1 MTTSYTEKVR
11 RIRSTSLIAYWPL
24 DENSGTVAWDWG
36 KSAYNATSSGVVP
49 ADKVVYGKDG
59 GPCYKFDGSASY
71 VDIYA
76 ALAGAIDTVGTGSIW
91 FACEDNVLNG
101 TTLRRIFTMSADAN
115 NAVLIEKTAVA
126 NTFRVAYIAGG
137 TTKSVSPVIY
147 EPGLSDMG
155 KNWHHLAITLST
167 TADEAKVYLDGAQS
181 GSTLTSLGTWSGAV
195 ASDLFV
201 LGSASTT
208 AANVWLG
215 WLQHMALWSVVLSA
229 DEIADLAKIGP

>member
-1 MTTSYTEKVR
+1 MAE
-11 RIRSTSLIAYWPL
+11 
-24 DENSGTVAWDWG
+24 
-36 KSAYNATSSGVVP
+36 AT
-49 ADKVVYGKDG
+49 
-59 GPCYKFDGSASY
+59 
-71 VDIYA
+71 
-76 ALAGAIDTVGTGSIW
+76 
-91 FACEDNVLNG
+91 
-101 TTLRRIFTMSADAN
+101 N
-115 NAVLIEKTAVA
+115 NAVVIEKTAVA

-167 TADEAKVYLDGAQS
+167 TADEAKVFLDGAQS

-215 WLQHMALWSVVLSA
+215 WVRQHAIWSVVLH
-229 DEIADLAKIGP
+229 G